1 MTEKIKIFDIMSAE
15 DVKILRKTLENVRKI
30 DFLKV
35 DFEKLE
41 DKEKA
46 AWKIIK
52 RRVKWQREK
61 K

>member
-35 DFEKLE
+35 DFEKLP

-52 RRVKWQREK
+52 RRIKW
-61 K
+61 

>member
-35 DFEKLE
+35 DFEKLP

-52 RRVKWQREK
+52 RRIKWYKEK